1 MYPMDKF
8 GNKFGTSF
16 QLKIISA
23 LLSDRI
29 FLQMVYD
36 ILKPEYFDSEANEW
50 IVKKTLSHFDV
61 YSELPT
67 LDVFKVEVGKVDR
80 DVLKQSIIDNL
91 KQVWNLIESDDLDY
105 VKEKSLEF
113 CKNQTFKNAIL
124 ESVGLLEEGKFDT
137 IKSMIDSAMKAGQDT
152 DIGHE
157 YKLQITERY
166 ESTVRDVIPTGWD
179 VLDELADGGFGKGEL
194 IMFAAPPG
202 IGKSWAL
209 VNVGMA
215 AAKLGK
221 TVVHYT
227 LELNEGYVGQRYDA
241 VLTGTAVPNLK
252 YNIEDVTEQVNNLKG
267 EIILKYWPTKSAGL
281 NTMRA
286 SLDKLKLQGKKPD
299 VIIVD
304 YADLL
309 KGNSRKERHEELEEI
324 VEGLRGIAGEYECP
338 LYTASQINRSGAND
352 DVITG
357 TSIAGSFS
365 KLMTADFVVSLSRKI
380 EDKLAG
386 TGRWHVIK
394 NRFGPDGMTLPS
406 KANMSNGRINI
417 YSDDSIDGKNTQKDM
432 KGGESLVRKN
442 LLQKYNEMK
451 GDIDF

>member
-1 MYPMDKF
+1 MDKF

-16 QLKIISA
+16 QIKIISA

-29 FLQMVYD
+29 FLQTVYD
-36 ILKPEYFDSEANEW
+36 ILKPEMLDSEANEW
-50 IVKKTLSHFDV
+50 LVSKTLSHFDN
-61 YSELPT
+61 YSKLPT
-67 LDVFKVEVGKVDR
+67 LDVFKNEVDKVER
-80 DVLKQSIIDNL
+80 DVLKQSIVDNL
-91 KQVWNLIESDDLDY
+91 KQVWNQLESEDLDY
-105 VKEKSLEF
+105 VKEQTLEF
-113 CKNQTFKNAIL
+113 CKNQTFKSAIL
-124 ESVGLLEEGKFDT
+124 ESVGLLEEGKFDV
-137 IKSMIDSAMKAGQDT
+137 IKSKIDSAMKAGQDT

-157 YKLQITERY
+157 YKENITERY
-166 ESTVRDVIPTGWD
+166 ESIVRNVIPSGWD
-179 VLDELADGGFGKGEL
+179 VIDELVDGGFGKGEL

-215 AAKLGK
+215 AAKAGK

-241 VLTGTAVPNLK
+241 VLTGIAVPNLK
-252 YNIEDVTEQVNNLKG
+252 YNIEDVTTQVGSLGG
-267 EIILKYWPTKSAGL
+267 ELIIKYWPTKSAGL

-286 SLDKLKLQGKKPD
+286 SLDKLKLQGKNPD

-338 LYTASQINRSGAND
+338 LYTASQINRSGAED
-352 DVITG
+352 DIITG
-357 TSIAGSFS
+357 TKIAGSFS
-365 KLMTADFVVSLSRKI
+365 KLMTADFMVSLSRKI

-406 KANMSNGRINI
+406 KANMSNGRIQI
-417 YSDDSIDGKNTQKDM
+417 FSDDSIDGKKTQSDM
-432 KGGESLVRKN
+432 SKGESMVRKN

-451 GDIDF
+451 GDIEF

>member
-1 MYPMDKF
+1 MDKF

-16 QLKIISA
+16 QIKIISS

-29 FLQMVYD
+29 FLQQMYD
-36 ILKPEYFDSEANEW
+36 ILKPEMFDSEANEW
-50 IVKKTLSHFDV
+50 IVTKTLQHFDTF
-61 YSELPT
+61 SQLPT
-67 LDVFKVEVGKVDR
+67 LDVFKNEVDRVER
-80 DVLKQSIIDNL
+80 DVLKQSIVDNL
-91 KQVWNLIESDDLDY
+91 KQVWNGLESDDLEY
-105 VKEKSLEF
+105 VKEQSLEF

-124 ESVGLLEEGKFDT
+124 ESVDLLSDGKFDV
-137 IKSMIDSAMKAGQDT
+137 IKSKIDDAMKAGQDT
-152 DIGHE
+152 DVGHE
-157 YKLQITERY
+157 YKENIIERY
-166 ESTVRDVIPTGWD
+166 ESTVRNVISCGWD
-179 VLDELADGGFGKGEL
+179 AIDELVDGGFGKGEL

-215 AAKLGK
+215 AAKKGK

-227 LELNEGYVGQRYDA
+227 LELNEGYVGQRYDS
-241 VLTGTAVPNLK
+241 VLTGIAVPNLK
-252 YNIEDVTEQVNNLKG
+252 FNLDDVRTQVG
-267 EIILKYWPTKSAGL
+267 ELSGDIIVKHWPTKSAGL

-286 SLDKLKLQGKKPD
+286 SLDKLKLQGKNPD
-299 VIIVD
+299 LIIVD

-324 VEGLRGIAGEYECP
+324 VEGLRGIAGEYEVP
-338 LYTASQINRSGAND
+338 LFTASQINRSGAED
-352 DVITG
+352 DIITG
-357 TSIAGSFS
+357 TKIAGSFS

-417 YSDDSIDGKNTQKDM
+417 YSDDSIDGKKAQSDM
-432 KGGESLVRKN
+432 NKGGELVRKN
-442 LLQKYNEMK
+442 LLQKYNEMNTN
-451 GDIDF
+451 IDF

>member
-1 MYPMDKF
+1 MDKF

-16 QLKIISA
+16 QIKIISA

-29 FLQMVYD
+29 FLQTVYD
-36 ILKPEYFDSEANEW
+36 IIKPEMFDSDANEW
-50 IVKKTLSHFDV
+50 LVQKTLSHFDE
-61 YSELPT
+61 YSQLPT
-67 LDVFKVEVGKVDR
+67 LDVFKNEVNKVER
-80 DVLKQSIIDNL
+80 DVLKHSVVDNL
-91 KQVWNLIESDDLDY
+91 KQAWNHLESDDLDY
-105 VKEKSLEF
+105 VKEKTLEF
-113 CKNQTFKNAIL
+113 CKNQTFKGAIL
-124 ESVGLLEEGKFDT
+124 ESVGLLEEGKFDV
-137 IKSMIDSAMKAGQDT
+137 IKSLIDSAMKAGQDT
-152 DIGHE
+152 DVGHE
-157 YKLQITERY
+157 YKENIVERY
-166 ESTVRDVIPTGWD
+166 ESTVRNVVPTGWD
-179 VLDELADGGFGKGEL
+179 AIDELVDGGFGKGEL

-215 AAKLGK
+215 AAKKGK

-227 LELNEGYVGQRYDA
+227 LELNEGYVGQRYDS
-241 VLTGTAVPNLK
+241 VLTGIAVPNLK
-252 YNIEDVTEQVNNLKG
+252 FNLDDVRTQVENLSG
-267 EIILKYWPTKSAGL
+267 DIIVKHWPTKSAGL

-286 SLDKLKLQGKKPD
+286 SLDKLKLQGKNPD
-299 VIIVD
+299 IIIVD

-338 LYTASQINRSGAND
+338 LFTASQINRSGAED
-352 DVITG
+352 DIITG
-357 TSIAGSFS
+357 TKIAGSFS

-417 YSDDSIDGKNTQKDM
+417 YSDDSIDGKKTQSDM
-432 KGGESLVRKN
+432 NKGESLVRKN
-442 LLQKYNEMK
+442 LLQKYNEMNTN
-451 GDIDF
+451 IDF

>member
-1 MYPMDKF
+1 MDKF

-16 QLKIISA
+16 QIKIISA
-23 LLSDRI
+23 LISDRI
-29 FLQMVYD
+29 FLQTVYD
-36 ILKPEYFDSEANEW
+36 IIKPEYFDSESNEW
-50 IVKKTLSHFDV
+50 VVKKILSHFDE

-67 LDVFKVEVGKVDR
+67 LDVFKVEVNKIER
-80 DVLKQSIIDNL
+80 DVLKQSIVDNL
-91 KQVWNLIESDDLDY
+91 KQVWNGLESDDLDY
-105 VKEKSLEF
+105 VKEKTLEF

-124 ESVGLLEEGKFDT
+124 ESVGLLEEGKFDI
-137 IKSMIDSAMKAGQDT
+137 IKSKIDDAMKAGQDT

-157 YKLQITERY
+157 YKLQIKERY
-166 ESTVRDVIPTGWD
+166 ESTIRDVIPTGWD
-179 VLDELADGGFGKGEL
+179 VIDELADGGFGKGEL

-215 AAKLGK
+215 AAKAGK

-252 YNIEDVTEQVNNLKG
+252 YNIEDVSNQVNNLKG
-267 EIILKYWPTKSAGL
+267 ELILKYWPTKSAGL
-281 NTMRA
+281 NAMRA
-286 SLDKLKLQGKKPD
+286 SLDKLKLQGKTPD

-338 LYTASQINRSGAND
+338 MYTASQINRSGAND

-417 YSDDSIDGKNTQKDM
+417 YSDDSIDGKKTTSDM
-432 KGGESLVRKN
+432 SKGESLVRKN
-442 LLQKYNEMK
+442 LLQKYNEMN
-451 GDIDF
+451 GDIDV

>member
-1 MYPMDKF
+1 MDKF
-8 GNKFGTSF
+8 SKFGTSF
-16 QLKIISA
+16 QIKIISA
-23 LLSDRI
+23 LLSDRL

-36 ILKPEYFDSEANEW
+36 ILKPEYFDSDANEW
-50 IVKKTLSHFDV
+50 LVTKTLAHFDK

-67 LDVFKVEVGKVDR
+67 LDVFKVEVGKVDG
-80 DVLKQSIIDNL
+80 DILKQSIVDNL
-91 KQVWNLIESDDLDY
+91 KQVWNSIESDDLDY

-152 DIGHE
+152 NVGHE
-157 YKLQITERY
+157 YKLQIKERY
-166 ESTVRDVIPTGWD
+166 ESAVRNVIPTGWG
-179 VLDELADGGFGKGEL
+179 VIDELADGGFGKGEL
-194 IMFAAPPG
+194 ILFAAPPG

-252 YNIEDVTEQVNNLKG
+252 YNIEDVTHQVGNLKG

-299 VIIVD
+299 VIIID

-394 NRFGPDGMTLPS
+394 NRFGPDGQTLPS
-406 KANMSNGRINI
+406 KANMANGRIQI
-417 YSDDSIDGKNTQKDM
+417 FSDDSVDGRSVKKDM
-432 KGGESLVRKN
+432 SAGGELVRKN
-442 LLQKYNEMK
+442 LLQKYNDMK
-451 GDIDF
+451 GDAGF

>member
-1 MYPMDKF
+1 MDTL

-16 QLKIISA
+16 QIKIISA

-29 FLQMVYD
+29 FLQTVYD
-36 ILKPEYFDSEANEW
+36 ILKPEMFDSEANEW
-50 IVKKTLSHFDV
+50 LVTKTLSHFDT
-61 YSELPT
+61 YSKLPT
-67 LDVFKVEVGKVDR
+67 LDVFKTEVDRVER
-80 DVLKQSIIDNL
+80 DVLKQSIVDNL
-91 KQVWNLIESDDLDY
+91 KQAWNLLESEDLDY
-105 VKEKSLEF
+105 VKEKTLEF

-124 ESVGLLEEGKFDT
+124 ESVGLLEEGKFDV
-137 IKSMIDSAMKAGQDT
+137 IKSKIDSAMKAGQDT

-157 YKLQITERY
+157 YKENIVERY
-166 ESTVRDVIPTGWD
+166 ESTIRDVIPTGWD
-179 VLDELADGGFGKGEL
+179 VIDELVDGGFGKGEL
-194 IMFAAPPG
+194 VIFAAPPG

-209 VNVGMA
+209 INIGMA
-215 AAKLGK
+215 AVKAGK

-241 VLTGTAVPNLK
+241 VLTGIAVPNLK
-252 YNIEDVTEQVNNLKG
+252 FSLDDVKSQVGNLNG
-267 EIILKYWPTKSAGL
+267 ELIIKYWPTKSAGL
-281 NTMRA
+281 NALRA
-286 SLDKLKLQGKKPD
+286 SLDKLKLQGKNPD

-309 KGNSRKERHEELEEI
+309 KGNSRKERHEELEEL

-338 LYTASQINRSGAND
+338 LFTASQINRSGAED
-352 DVITG
+352 DIITG
-357 TSIAGSFS
+357 TKIAGSFS

-406 KANMSNGRINI
+406 KANMSNGRIQI
-417 YSDDSIDGKNTQKDM
+417 FSDDSIDGKKTQQDM
-432 KGGESLVRKN
+432 SKGESLVRKN
-442 LLQKYNEMK
+442 LLQKYNEMR

>member
-1 MYPMDKF
+1 MDKF

-16 QLKIISA
+16 QIKIVSA

-29 FLQMVYD
+29 FLQTVYD
-36 ILKPEYFDSEANEW
+36 ILKPEMFDSEANEW
-50 IVKKTLSHFDV
+50 LVTKTLSHFDN
-61 YSELPT
+61 YSKLPT
-67 LDVFKVEVGKVDR
+67 LDVFKNEVDKVER

-91 KQVWNLIESDDLDY
+91 KQVWHQLESEDLDY
-105 VKEKSLEF
+105 VKEQTLEF
-113 CKNQTFKNAIL
+113 CKNQTFKSAIL
-124 ESVGLLEEGKFDT
+124 ESVGLLEEGKFDV
-137 IKSMIDSAMKAGQDT
+137 IKSKIDSAMKAGQDT

-157 YKLQITERY
+157 YKENITERY
-166 ESTVRDVIPTGWD
+166 ESTVRNVIPSGWD
-179 VLDELADGGFGKGEL
+179 VIDELVDGGFGKGEL
-194 IMFAAPPG
+194 IIFAAPPG

-241 VLTGTAVPNLK
+241 VLTGIAVPNLK
-252 YNIEDVTEQVNNLKG
+252 YNIEDVTTQVGNLGG
-267 EIILKYWPTKSAGL
+267 ELIIKYWPTKSAGL
-281 NTMRA
+281 NTLRA
-286 SLDKLKLQGKKPD
+286 SLDKLKLQGKNPD

-338 LYTASQINRSGAND
+338 LYTASQINRSGAED
-352 DVITG
+352 DIITG
-357 TSIAGSFS
+357 TKIAGSFS
-365 KLMTADFVVSLSRKI
+365 KLMTADFMVSLSRKI

-417 YSDDSIDGKNTQKDM
+417 YSDDSIDGKKTQSDM
-432 KGGESLVRKN
+432 SKGESLVRKN
-442 LLQKYNEMK
+442 LLQKYNDMK

>member
-1 MYPMDKF
+1 MDKF

-16 QLKIISA
+16 QIKIISA

-29 FLQMVYD
+29 FLQTVYD
-36 ILKPEYFDSEANEW
+36 ILKPEMFDSEANEW
-50 IVKKTLSHFDV
+50 LVTKTLSHFDN
-61 YSELPT
+61 YSKLPT
-67 LDVFKVEVGKVDR
+67 LDVFKNEVDKVER

-91 KQVWNLIESDDLDY
+91 KQVWHQLESEDLDY
-105 VKEKSLEF
+105 VKEQTLEF
-113 CKNQTFKNAIL
+113 CKNQTFKSAIL
-124 ESVGLLEEGKFDT
+124 ESVGLLEEGKFDV
-137 IKSMIDSAMKAGQDT
+137 IKSKIDSAMKAGQDT

-157 YKLQITERY
+157 YKENITERY
-166 ESTVRDVIPTGWD
+166 ESIVRNVIPSGWD
-179 VLDELADGGFGKGEL
+179 VIDELVDGGFGKGEL

-215 AAKLGK
+215 AAKAGK

-241 VLTGTAVPNLK
+241 VLTGIAVPNLK
-252 YNIEDVTEQVNNLKG
+252 YNMEEVSTQVGNLGG
-267 EIILKYWPTKSAGL
+267 ELIIKYWPTKSAGL

-286 SLDKLKLQGKKPD
+286 SLDKLKLQGKNPD

-338 LYTASQINRSGAND
+338 LYTASQINRSGAED
-352 DVITG
+352 DIITG
-357 TSIAGSFS
+357 TKIAGSFS
-365 KLMTADFVVSLSRKI
+365 KLMTADFMVSLSRKI

-417 YSDDSIDGKNTQKDM
+417 YSDDSIDGKKTQSDM
-432 KGGESLVRKN
+432 SKGESLVRKN
-442 LLQKYNEMK
+442 LLQKYNDMK

>member
-1 MYPMDKF
+1 MDKF

-16 QLKIISA
+16 QIKIISA

-29 FLQMVYD
+29 FLQTVYD
-36 ILKPEYFDSEANEW
+36 ILKPEMFDSEANEW
-50 IVKKTLSHFDV
+50 LVTKTLSHFDG
-61 YSELPT
+61 YSKLPT
-67 LDVFKVEVGKVDR
+67 LDVFKNEVDKVER

-91 KQVWNLIESDDLDY
+91 KQVWNQLESEDLEY
-105 VKEKSLEF
+105 VKEQTLEF
-113 CKNQTFKNAIL
+113 CKNQTFKSAIL
-124 ESVGLLEEGKFDT
+124 ESVGLLEEGKFDV
-137 IKSMIDSAMKAGQDT
+137 IKSKIDSAMKAGQDT

-157 YKLQITERY
+157 YKENITERY
-166 ESTVRDVIPTGWD
+166 ESIVRNVIPSGWD
-179 VLDELADGGFGKGEL
+179 VIDELVDGGFGKGEL

-215 AAKLGK
+215 AVKAGK

-241 VLTGTAVPNLK
+241 VLTGIAVPNLK
-252 YNIEDVTEQVNNLKG
+252 YNMEDVTAQVGNLGG
-267 EIILKYWPTKSAGL
+267 ELIIKYWPTKSAGL

-286 SLDKLKLQGKKPD
+286 SLDKLKLQGKNPD

-338 LYTASQINRSGAND
+338 LYTASQINRSGAED
-352 DVITG
+352 DIITG
-357 TSIAGSFS
+357 TKIAGSFS
-365 KLMTADFVVSLSRKI
+365 KLMTADFMVSLSRKI

-417 YSDDSIDGKNTQKDM
+417 YSDDSIDGKKTQSDM
-432 KGGESLVRKN
+432 SKGESLVRKN
-442 LLQKYNEMK
+442 LLQKYNDMK

>member
-1 MYPMDKF
+1 MDKF

-16 QLKIISA
+16 QIKIISA
-23 LLSDRI
+23 LISDRI
-29 FLQMVYD
+29 FLQTVYD
-36 ILKPEYFDSEANEW
+36 IIKPEYFDSESNEW
-50 IVKKTLSHFDV
+50 VVKKILSHFDE
-61 YSELPT
+61 YGELPT
-67 LDVFKVEVGKVDR
+67 LDVFKVEVNKIDR
-80 DVLKQSIIDNL
+80 DVLKQSIVDNL
-91 KQVWNLIESDDLDY
+91 KQVWNGLESDDLDY
-105 VKEKSLEF
+105 VKEKTLEF

-124 ESVGLLEEGKFDT
+124 ESVGLLEEGKFDI
-137 IKSMIDSAMKAGQDT
+137 IKSKIDDAMKAGQDT

-157 YKLQITERY
+157 YKLQIKERY
-166 ESTVRDVIPTGWD
+166 ESTIRDVIPTGWD
-179 VLDELADGGFGKGEL
+179 VIDELADGGFGKGEL

-215 AAKLGK
+215 AAKAGK

-252 YNIEDVTEQVNNLKG
+252 YNIEDVSNQVNNLKG
-267 EIILKYWPTKSAGL
+267 ELILKYWPTKSAGL
-281 NTMRA
+281 NAMRA
-286 SLDKLKLQGKKPD
+286 SLDKLKLQGKNPD

-338 LYTASQINRSGAND
+338 MYTASQINRSGAND

-417 YSDDSIDGKNTQKDM
+417 YSDDSIDGKKTTSDM
-432 KGGESLVRKN
+432 SKGESLVRKN

-451 GDIDF
+451 GDIDV

>member
-1 MYPMDKF
+1 MDKF

-16 QLKIISA
+16 QIKILSS

-29 FLQMVYD
+29 FLQQMYD
-36 ILKPEYFDSEANEW
+36 ILKPEMFDSEANEW
-50 IVKKTLSHFDV
+50 IVTKTLKHFDTF
-61 YSELPT
+61 SQLPT
-67 LDVFKVEVGKVDR
+67 LDVFKTEVDRVER
-80 DVLKQSIIDNL
+80 DVLKQSIVDNL
-91 KQVWNLIESDDLDY
+91 KQVWNGLESDDLEY

-124 ESVGLLEEGKFDT
+124 ESVDLLSDGKFDV
-137 IKSMIDSAMKAGQDT
+137 IKSKIDDAMKAGQDT
-152 DIGHE
+152 DVGHE
-157 YKLQITERY
+157 YKENIIERY
-166 ESTVRDVIPTGWD
+166 ESTVRNVISCGWD
-179 VLDELADGGFGKGEL
+179 AIDELVDGGFGKGEL

-215 AAKLGK
+215 AAKKGK

-227 LELNEGYVGQRYDA
+227 LELNEGYVGQRYDS
-241 VLTGTAVPNLK
+241 VLTGIAVPNLK
-252 YNIEDVTEQVNNLKG
+252 FNLDDVRTQVEGLSG
-267 EIILKYWPTKSAGL
+267 DIIVKHWPTKSAGL

-286 SLDKLKLQGKKPD
+286 SLDKLKLQGKNPD
-299 VIIVD
+299 LIIVD

-324 VEGLRGIAGEYECP
+324 VEGLRGIAGEYEVP
-338 LYTASQINRSGAND
+338 LFTASQINRSGAED
-352 DVITG
+352 DIITG
-357 TSIAGSFS
+357 TKIAGSFS

-417 YSDDSIDGKNTQKDM
+417 YSDDSIDGKKAQSDM
-432 KGGESLVRKN
+432 NKGESLVRKN
-442 LLQKYNEMK
+442 LLQKYNEMNK
-451 GDIDF
+451 DIDF

>member
-1 MYPMDKF
+1 MDKL

-16 QLKIISA
+16 QIKVVSA

-29 FLQMVYD
+29 FLQTVYD
-36 ILKPEYFDSEANEW
+36 ILKPEMFDSEANEW
-50 IVKKTLSHFDV
+50 LVTKTLSHFDT
-61 YSELPT
+61 YSALPT
-67 LDVFKVEVGKVDR
+67 LDVFKNEVDKVER
-80 DVLKQSIIDNL
+80 DVLKQSIVDNL
-91 KQVWNLIESDDLDY
+91 KQVWNQLESDDLDY
-105 VKEKSLEF
+105 VKEETLEF
-113 CKNQTFKNAIL
+113 CKNQTFKSAIL
-124 ESVGLLEEGKFDT
+124 ESVGLLEEGKFDV
-137 IKSMIDSAMKAGQDT
+137 IKSKIDSAMKAGQDT

-157 YKLQITERY
+157 YKENIVERY
-166 ESTVRDVIPTGWD
+166 ESIVRNVIPSGWD
-179 VLDELADGGFGKGEL
+179 VIDELVDGGFGKGEL

-215 AAKLGK
+215 AAKAGK

-241 VLTGTAVPNLK
+241 VLTGIAVPNLK
-252 YNIEDVTEQVNNLKG
+252 FNMEEVSTQVGNLGG
-267 EIILKYWPTKSAGL
+267 ELIIKYWPTKSAGL

-286 SLDKLKLQGKKPD
+286 SLDKLKLQGKNPD

-338 LYTASQINRSGAND
+338 LYTASQINRSGAED
-352 DVITG
+352 DIITG
-357 TSIAGSFS
+357 TKIAGSFS
-365 KLMTADFVVSLSRKI
+365 KLMTADFMVSLSRKI

-417 YSDDSIDGKNTQKDM
+417 YSDDSIDGKQTQSDM
-432 KGGESLVRKN
+432 SKGESLVRKN
-442 LLQKYNEMK
+442 LLQKYNELK

>member
-1 MYPMDKF
+1 MDKL

-16 QLKIISA
+16 QIKIISA

-29 FLQMVYD
+29 FLQTVYD
-36 ILKPEYFDSEANEW
+36 ILKPEMFDSEANEW
-50 IVKKTLSHFDV
+50 LVTKTLSHFDV
-61 YSELPT
+61 YSTLPT
-67 LDVFKVEVGKVDR
+67 LDVFKNEVDRVER
-80 DVLKQSIIDNL
+80 DVLKQSIVDNL
-91 KQVWNLIESDDLDY
+91 KQVWNQLESDDLNY
-105 VKEKSLEF
+105 VKEQTLEF
-113 CKNQTFKNAIL
+113 CKNQTFKSAIL
-124 ESVGLLEEGKFDT
+124 ESVGLLEEGKFDV
-137 IKSMIDSAMKAGQDT
+137 IKSKIDSAMKAGQDT

-157 YKLQITERY
+157 YKENIIERY
-166 ESTVRDVIPTGWD
+166 ESTVRDVISCGWD
-179 VLDELADGGFGKGEL
+179 VIDELVDGGFGKGEL

-215 AAKLGK
+215 AAKKGK

-252 YNIEDVTEQVNNLKG
+252 FNIDDVRTQVEGLSG
-267 EIILKYWPTKSAGL
+267 DIIVKHWPTKSAGL

-286 SLDKLKLQGKKPD
+286 SLDKLKLQGKNPD

-324 VEGLRGIAGEYECP
+324 VEGLRGIAGEYEVP
-338 LYTASQINRSGAND
+338 LFTASQINRSGAND

-417 YSDDSIDGKNTQKDM
+417 YSDDSIDGKQAQSDM
-432 KGGESLVRKN
+432 SKGESLVRKN
-442 LLQKYNEMK
+442 LLQKYNDMK

>member
-1 MYPMDKF
+1 MDKF

-16 QLKIISA
+16 QIKIISS

-29 FLQMVYD
+29 FLQQMYD
-36 ILKPEYFDSEANEW
+36 ILKPEMFDSEANEW
-50 IVKKTLSHFDV
+50 IVTKTLQHFDTF
-61 YSELPT
+61 SQLPT
-67 LDVFKVEVGKVDR
+67 LDVFKNEVDRVER
-80 DVLKQSIIDNL
+80 DVLKQSIVDNL
-91 KQVWNLIESDDLDY
+91 KQVWNGLESDDLEY
-105 VKEKSLEF
+105 VKEQSLEF

-124 ESVGLLEEGKFDT
+124 ESVDLLSDGKFDV
-137 IKSMIDSAMKAGQDT
+137 IKSKIDDAMKAGQDT
-152 DIGHE
+152 DVGHE
-157 YKLQITERY
+157 YKENIIERY
-166 ESTVRDVIPTGWD
+166 ESTVRNVISCGWD
-179 VLDELADGGFGKGEL
+179 AIDELVDGGFGKGEL

-215 AAKLGK
+215 AAKKGK

-227 LELNEGYVGQRYDA
+227 LELNEGYVGQRYDS
-241 VLTGTAVPNLK
+241 VLTGIAVPNLK
-252 YNIEDVTEQVNNLKG
+252 FNLDDVRTQVG
-267 EIILKYWPTKSAGL
+267 ELSGDIIVKHWPTKSAGL

-286 SLDKLKLQGKKPD
+286 SLDKLKLQGKNPD
-299 VIIVD
+299 LIIVD

-324 VEGLRGIAGEYECP
+324 VEGLRGIAGEYEVP
-338 LYTASQINRSGAND
+338 LFTASQINRSGAED
-352 DVITG
+352 DIITG
-357 TSIAGSFS
+357 TKIAGSFS

-417 YSDDSIDGKNTQKDM
+417 YSDDSIDGKKAQSDM
-432 KGGESLVRKN
+432 NKGGELVRKN
-442 LLQKYNEMK
+442 LLQKYNEMNK
-451 GDIDF
+451 DIDF